1 MDIKAAIKA
10 VQAKIPPQ
18 VTLVAVTKT
27 QGADVLQAALDAG
40 LRVFGENK
48 VQEAAE
54 HWDGKR
60 AAYPDLELHLIGH
73 LQTNKAREAVALF
86 DVIETVDRERLVDAL
101 AVEMGKQNRFV
112 PCYIQVNTGAEAQK
126 GGVLP
131 DDLDALYRY
140 CVGKGLK
147 VTGLMCIPPAAG
159 DPRPH
164 FDMLAGAAR
173 RLSLPHVSMGMS
185 GDYEIAIAAGATHV
199 RLGSV
204 LFGARGGV

>member
-60 AAYPDLELHLIGH
+60 AAYPDLKLHLIGH